1 MAFDPQDRA
10 AGYPAG
16 RTVDR
21 AEIDEGLRRHMLRI
35 YNYMAGGLAV
45 SGVVALTVASVPAV
59 TSLFFEVVQY
69 QGLNYIQATTLG
81 WVAMF
86 APLGLLLIAAFG
98 MRNAS
103 AATIQTF
110 YWAFV
115 GLQGISLATLLFL
128 YTGESVVRVFFITSA
143 AFAGLSLY
151 GYTTRRSLSAFGSFL
166 IMGLIGLIIAA
177 VVNIFLASPMLQ
189 FVISAAG
196 VLIFSGLIAY
206 DTQRLKEEYSAS
218 HDTET
223 STKLAVWG
231 ALSLYIDFINLF
243 RFLLYFL
250 GSRE

>member
-1 MAFDPQDRA
+1 MSFDPQNRDA
-10 AGYPAG
+10 AYSGT

-21 AEIDEGLRRHMLRI
+21 AEFDEGLRRHMLRI

-45 SGVVALTVASVPAV
+45 SGLVALAVATVPAI
-59 TSLFFEVVQY
+59 TSIFFEVVQY

-81 WVAMF
+81 WVAIF
-86 APLGLLLIAAFG
+86 APLGILLIAMFG
-98 MRNAS
+98 LRNAS
-103 AATIQTF
+103 ASTIQAV

-115 GLQGISLATLLFL
+115 TLQGVSLATVLFL
-128 YTGESVVRVFFITSA
+128 YTGESVVKVFFITSA

-151 GYTTRRSLSAFGSFL
+151 GYTTKRSLSGFGSFL
-166 IMGLIGLIIAA
+166 VMGLIGLIIAA
-177 VVNIFLASPMLQ
+177 VVNIFLQSPMMQ
-189 FVISAAG
+189 FVISGAG

-218 HDTET
+218 LDSET
-223 STKLAVWG
+223 TTKMAVWG
-231 ALSLYIDFINLF
+231 ALMLYIDFINLF